1 MIEISGFAQA
11 HCILG
16 SALAGEGLRSASM
29 AAGSHGRNCDEGTN
43 SSTSLYSIGK
53 CSKTLGSRLPPPF
66 LLIVLLPPCFQRLN
80 NDL

>member
-43 SSTSLYSIGK
+43 SSRSLYSIGK
-53 CSKTLGSRLPPPF
+53 CSKTWALFSCKVQNSKTITSNEN
-66 LLIVLLPPCFQRLN
+66 LICMEY
-80 NDL
+80 

>member
-29 AAGSHGRNCDEGTN
+29 AAGSHGRNCDEGATKQ
-43 SSTSLYSIGK
+43 G
-53 CSKTLGSRLPPPF
+53 LGFPPPASISF
-66 LLIVLLPPCFQRLN
+66 DCTSSSMFSAPKQ
-80 NDL
+80 